1 MTTLVTP
8 ELEQALDLWQRFTES
23 QNQIIKELKTIPRDN
38 KTMWNGYLHQWTNYE
53 WRIVLEAVGEL
64 LTTHPEVFKGN
75 QRDVFVRTVQTLL
88 KYETS
93 HDRCLDTKMT
103 KSQAWNMSMVLRELW
118 NQCQGD
124 IQPRRPSP
132 LDSYRTLFM

>member
-75 QRDVFVRTVQTLL
+75 
-88 KYETS
+88 
-93 HDRCLDTKMT
+93 
-103 KSQAWNMSMVLRELW
+103 
-118 NQCQGD
+118 
-124 IQPRRPSP
+124 
-132 LDSYRTLFM
+132 